1 MALKGSNFKEKVLCV
16 EAAYVVI
23 INASVGFQGLPQVP
37 PAEVLVS
44 HEYGTFN
51 FSTNKKELA
60 GTRRGGRAAR

>member
-1 MALKGSNFKEKVLCV
+1 M

-37 PAEVLVS
+37 AAEVIVS

-51 FSTNKKELA
+51 FSSW
-60 GTRRGGRAAR
+60 RGRDEVGEQRNEKWN